1 MCVLCYE
8 DDDPQ
13 TVKTRLRQWAQV
25 VACAVRQSWMI
36 MHDDCCDG
44 NDDGAWMGDYWWL
57 TGEKSNH
64 GY

>member
-1 MCVLCYE
+1 LLIKFVILCVLCYE

-36 MHDDCCDG
+36 MHDG
-44 NDDGAWMGDYWWL
+44 NDDEHEWVIIDD
-57 TGEKSNH
+57 
-64 GY
+64 